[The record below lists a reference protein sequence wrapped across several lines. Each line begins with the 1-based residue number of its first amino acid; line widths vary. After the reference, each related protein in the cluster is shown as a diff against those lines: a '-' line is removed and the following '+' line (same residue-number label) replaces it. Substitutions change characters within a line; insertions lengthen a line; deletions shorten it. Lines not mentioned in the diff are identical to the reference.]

1 MLRLRHVFTT
11 AGATLAGGGLGLL
24 FTLLAARLLA
34 PSENGHYAQFVL
46 IFNLYYILLNFGLGP
61 ASTYFISS
69 GQVREQRVVSVNV
82 KAVGAI
88 GVVSAACMAVLWL
101 GDGGQW
107 VEAHFKIP
115 PVMLFTGV
123 AAGFFLLVFNQALA
137 ILVGKKSF
145 DTVNLLNVLK
155 TALPFPVVGLV
166 LLVLA
171 AEAGFAVATLVSL
184 VIASL
189 LGMKLVARNLE
200 HAPAARPAADAGM
213 TRSIFR
219 YGGLVYASNVMHY
232 IAMRGLLIILS
243 YHYAPEYVGF
253 FSIAL
258 VLLETLLV
266 IPGVIGQLIFPHS
279 SNPEFDYGLTD
290 TIMRLNVYV
299 GLLTVAGVL
308 WLAPWGIGWILG
320 AKYEPVATAL
330 MHLTPSIVLLAVP
343 RILSQV
349 LSGRGH
355 PEYPLY
361 AAIISFFVGGAIAL
375 WSIPAHGPAG
385 AAWVTNFV
393 SGVTAVVTVYGYTR
407 LRGVAVGQV
416 FFPRREDW
424 QLVRRAAQRVAARVR
439 PAK

>member
-69 GQVREQRVVSVNV
+69 GQVSEQRVVSVNV

-88 GVVSAACMAVLWL
+88 GIVSAGCVAALWL
-101 GDGGQW
+101 SDGGQW

-115 PVMLFTGV
+115 QAMIFTGIV
-123 AAGFFLLVFNQALA
+123 AGFFLLVFNQVLS
-137 ILVGKKSF
+137 ILVGKKNF

-155 TALPFPVVGLV
+155 TALPFPFVGLV
-166 LLVLA
+166 LLVLTG
-171 AEAGFAVATLVSL
+171 EVGFALATLISL
-184 VIASL
+184 VVASL
-189 LGMKLVARNLE
+189 LGMKLVARNLVRAS
-200 HAPAARPAADAGM
+200 HAWSAVGTGL

-279 SNPEFDYGLTD
+279 SNPAFDYGLTD
-290 TIMRLNVYV
+290 TIMRLNIYV
-299 GLLTVAGVL
+299 GLLTIAFVL
-308 WLAPWGIGWILG
+308 WLAPWGIEWILG
-320 AKYEPVATAL
+320 AKYEPVAAAL

-375 WSIPAHGPAG
+375 WSIPAYGPAG

-393 SGVTAVVTVYGYTR
+393 SGVTAAITVYGYTR
-407 LRGVAVGQV
+407 LRGLGVRQV
-416 FFPRREDW
+416 FSPRRDDW

-439 PAK
+439 VVK

>member
-11 AGATLAGGGLGLL
+11 TGATLAGGGLGLL

-88 GVVSAACMAVLWL
+88 GLASTACVAALWL

-115 PVMLFTGV
+115 PVMLFAGIAT
-123 AAGFFLLVFNQALA
+123 GFFLLVFNQALA

-166 LLVLA
+166 LLVMA
-171 AEAGFAVATLVSL
+171 GETGFAVTTLISL
-184 VIASL
+184 IAASL
-189 LGMKLVARNLE
+189 LGVKLVARNLS
-200 HAPAARPAADAGM
+200 HAPLARLAADAGL

-219 YGGLVYASNVMHY
+219 YGLLAYAANVMHY

-299 GLLTVAGVL
+299 GLLTVVGVL

-343 RILSQV
+343 RILSSV

-355 PEYPLY
+355 PEYPLF
-361 AAIISFFVGGAIAL
+361 AAVISLVGGGFLAL
-375 WSIPAHGPAG
+375 WSVPAHGPAG

-393 SGVTAVVTVYGYTR
+393 SGVTAGVTVFGY
-407 LRGVAVGQV
+407 
-416 FFPRREDW
+416 
-424 QLVRRAAQRVAARVR
+424 ARVR
-439 PAK
+439 GVGFVDVFSPRWADFELVGRAFQRLVHRG

>member
-1 MLRLRHVFTT
+1 MFTT

-145 DTVNLLNVLK
+145 DMVNLLNVLK

-189 LGMKLVARNLE
+189 LGMRLVARNLE

-213 TRSIFR
+213 TRFIFR
-219 YGGLVYASNVMHY
+219 YGLQAYAANVLHY

-279 SNPEFDYGLTD
+279 SNPQFDYALTD
-290 TIMRLNVYV
+290 MIMRLNVYI
-299 GLLTVAGVL
+299 GLITVVGVL
-308 WLAPWGIGWILG
+308 WLAPWAIGWILG
-320 AKYEPVATAL
+320 AKYGPVATAL
-330 MHLTPSIVLLAVP
+330 MHMTPSIVLLAVP
-343 RILSQV
+343 RILSSV

-355 PEYPLY
+355 PEYPLI
-361 AAIISFFVGGAIAL
+361 AAVISFVIGGFLAF
-375 WSIPAHGPAG
+375 WSVPAYGPAG
-385 AAWVTNFV
+385 AAWITNFV
-393 SGVTAVVTVYGYTR
+393 SGVTAAVTVIGYIR
-407 LRGVAVGQV
+407 VRNVGFSEV
-416 FFPRREDW
+416 FFPRWADFKS
-424 QLVRRAAQRVAARVR
+424 VKTACQRFFCGRF
-439 PAK
+439 

>member
-11 AGATLAGGGLGLL
+11 AGATLVSGGLGLL
-24 FTLLAARLLA
+24 FTLVAARVLA

-69 GQVREQRVVSVNV
+69 GQVSEQSVASFNL

-88 GVVSAACMAVLWL
+88 GVASAACVAGIWF
-101 GDGGQW
+101 GGWGQW
-107 VEAHFKIP
+107 VETHFKIP
-115 PVMLFTGV
+115 AAMLLIGIV
-123 AAGFFLLVFNQALA
+123 AGFFLLVLNQVLA
-137 ILVGKKSF
+137 ILIGKKSF

-155 TALPFPVVGLV
+155 AALPFPAVGLV

-171 AEAGFAVATLVSL
+171 GEAGFAVATLVSL
-184 VIASL
+184 IVASL
-189 LGMKLVARNLE
+189 LGMKLVVRNLV
-200 HAPAARPAADAGM
+200 HVHHVKPAAYGSL

-299 GLLTVAGVL
+299 GLLTVVGVL

-361 AAIISFFVGGAIAL
+361 AAIISFFVGGGIAL
-375 WSIPAHGPAG
+375 WSIPSYGPAG

-407 LRGVAVGQV
+407 LRGVGFGDV
-416 FFPRREDW
+416 FLPRRAD
-424 QLVRRAAQRVAARVR
+424 LDLLRRAVQRIAARLR
-439 PAK
+439 

>member
-11 AGATLAGGGLGLL
+11 TGATLAGGGLGLL

-88 GVVSAACMAVLWL
+88 GVASALCVAGLWL

-115 PVMLFTGV
+115 PAMLFTGI

-155 TALPFPVVGLV
+155 TALPFPVVALV

-171 AEAGFAVATLVSL
+171 GEAGFAVATLIALL
-184 VIASL
+184 VASL
-189 LGMKLVARNLE
+189 LGMKLVARNLA
-200 HAPAARPAADAGM
+200 HAPHAKTAADAGL
-213 TRSIFR
+213 THSIFR
-219 YGGLVYASNVMHY
+219 YGLQAYAANVMHY

-243 YHYAPEYVGF
+243 YYYAPEHVGF

-279 SNPEFDYGLTD
+279 SHPEFDYGLTD

-299 GLLTVAGVL
+299 GLLTVAFVL
-308 WLAPWGIGWILG
+308 LLAPWGIGWILG
-320 AKYEPVATAL
+320 AKYQSVATAL
-330 MHLTPSIVLLAVP
+330 MHLTPSIVVLAVP

-361 AAIISFFVGGAIAL
+361 AAIISFFIGGAIAL
-375 WSIPAHGPAG
+375 WSIPAYGPAG

-393 SGVTAVVTVYGYTR
+393 SAVTAVVTVYGYTR
-407 LRGVAVGQV
+407 LRGVGVGHV
-416 FFPRREDW
+416 FFPQRKDW
-424 QLVRRAAQRVAARVR
+424 QLVRRAAQRIAARTQT
-439 PAK
+439 AK